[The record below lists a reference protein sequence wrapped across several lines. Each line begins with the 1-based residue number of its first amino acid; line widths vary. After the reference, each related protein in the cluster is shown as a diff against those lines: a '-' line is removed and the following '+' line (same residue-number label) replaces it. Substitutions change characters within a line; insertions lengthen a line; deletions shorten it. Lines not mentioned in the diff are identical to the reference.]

1 MSQDYFEQSMRA
13 LQLAGMSERT
23 QEAYTRAV
31 RLLVDFYGKTP
42 EQITEPELEE
52 YFLRRR
58 NVDKWSSATLR
69 IAYSGVKFFF
79 EKVLKREWHIFTYLR
94 SKKEHR
100 LPSILSREEVF
111 RVLKHIKT
119 IQNYT
124 CLSTIYACGLRISEA
139 LGLEISDIDG
149 QRKLVHVH
157 RGKGAKDR
165 YVPLP
170 QESYHLLRRYWATHR
185 NPTMIFPAL
194 GRGHNEGGTAKNP
207 MAISSVQGAFR
218 EARFTAGI
226 IKRQVSVHTLRHC
239 YATHL
244 LEDGVNPRIVQR
256 YMGHSTLETTMMY
269 FHLTQKGTEDAYKI
283 INSTMKGFHYA
294 DSK

>member
-1 MSQDYFEQSMRA
+1 MSQDYHQQSMRA

-23 QEAYTRAV
+23 QQAYTRSV
-31 RLLVDFYGKTP
+31 RLLVDFYGKAP
-42 EQITEPELEE
+42 DRITEPELED

-69 IAYSGVKFFF
+69 IAVSGVKFFF
-79 EKVLKREWHIFTYLR
+79 EKVLQREWHIFTYLR

-119 IQNYT
+119 FQNFA
-124 CLSTIYACGLRISEA
+124 CLSMIYACGLRISEA
-139 LGLEISDIDG
+139 LGLQVSDIDG
-149 QRKLVHVH
+149 NRMMVHVH

-170 QESYHLLRRYWATHR
+170 EESYQLLRRYWTTHR
-185 NPTMIFPAL
+185 NPTLLFPAL
-194 GRGHNEGGTAKNP
+194 GRGHNRGQTAKDP

-218 EARFTAGI
+218 AARFAAGI
-226 IKRQVSVHTLRHC
+226 VKRQVSVHTLRHC

-256 YMGHSTLETTMMY
+256 YMGHSTLETTMVY
-269 FHLTQKGTEDAYKI
+269 FHLTQKGTEDAYQI
-283 INSTMKGFHYA
+283 INSTMRGFHYDDA
-294 DSK
+294 R

>member
-23 QEAYTRAV
+23 QQAYTRAV
-31 RLLVDFYGKTP
+31 RLLVEFHAKTP
-42 EQITEPELEE
+42 EQITEPELED
-52 YFLRRR
+52 YFLHRR
-58 NVDKWSSATLR
+58 NVDKWSSATLT

-79 EKVLKREWHIFTYLR
+79 EKVLKRDWHIFTYLR
-94 SKKEHR
+94 SQKEHR

-111 RVLKHIKT
+111 RVLDHIKT

-124 CLSTIYACGLRISEA
+124 CLSTIYACGLRISET
-139 LGLEISDIDG
+139 LGLEVSDIDG
-149 QRKLVHVH
+149 KRMMIHVH

-170 QESYHLLRRYWATHR
+170 EESYRLLRRYWTTHR
-185 NPTMIFPAL
+185 HPTLIFPAL
-194 GRGHNEGGTAKNP
+194 GRGHNEGGTARNP

-218 EARFTAGI
+218 EARFAASI
-226 IKRQVSVHTLRHC
+226 VKRQVSVHTLRHC

-256 YMGHSTLETTMMY
+256 YMGHSNLETTMMY

-283 INSTMKGFHYA
+283 INSTMRGFHY
-294 DSK
+294 DDRK